1 MRIRAI
7 WAWLGLALTLVAA
20 PATAQITVPAGT
32 MVNLGGA
39 TLSAACADM
48 NVAGLLAVGSG
59 QLAGARAMVVA
70 GGGTLDGGSGV
81 VGLSGNFSQSGN
93 FVAGTGA
100 VQIVDGCAT
109 SASTFTGI
117 SSFYGFSI
125 ATAIG
130 RSLVF
135 PAGQTQSVA
144 HALSLTGA
152 AGALVTIRSS
162 SAGTAGNLALANG
175 ATQTI
180 DYVDVADN
188 HATVQ
193 PIGPGIAATYHS
205 VKGSNS
211 NGWFQIGG
219 PTGYLNDTGFNQ
231 CLTNTNTLAPCA
243 TANTGDNAQHPRQ
256 DGRFGRDAAAA
267 AGVLT
272 KIGGGAAGFD
282 YKPLDAAGNVIP
294 LAGSPAVPSATPACE
309 RDNVTNL
316 IWEVKTASGDLRDQN
331 WWYTWFDGTIG
342 APDTGIG
349 VLSDHC
355 FNGARCD
362 TLKYAAD
369 VNAAGLC
376 GMNSGWRLPTRR
388 ELFSIVDYSAY
399 NPSIDLNYFPNT
411 EILNV
416 SLYWT
421 SEQGPGVPPTPF
433 IWAVEFQSGLSYLAS
448 GPALNAHVRL
458 VHDGP

>member
-1 MRIRAI
+1 MSNRAT
-7 WAWLGLALTLVAA
+7 WAWLVLALVATPA
-20 PATAQITVPAGT
+20 PAQVTVPAGT
-32 MVNLGGA
+32 VLNLGGA
-39 TLSAACADM
+39 TLNAACADI
-48 NVAGLLAVGSG
+48 NVAGSLAMGSG
-59 QLAGARAMVVA
+59 QLAGARDVVVA
-70 GGGTLDGGSGV
+70 GGGALDGGSGS

-93 FVAGTGA
+93 FVGGTGA

-109 SASTFTGI
+109 STSTFTGT
-117 SSFYGFSI
+117 SSFYGFST
-125 ATAIG
+125 ATATG

-144 HALSLTGA
+144 HALSLTGI

-162 SAGTAGNLALANG
+162 SAGAAANFALAGG

-188 HATVQ
+188 HAAVQ
-193 PIGPGIAATYHS
+193 PIAPGPAASFHS

-211 NGWFQIGG
+211 NGWFLPPG
-219 PTGYLNDTGFNQ
+219 PTGFLNDTGFNL
-231 CLTNTNTLAPCA
+231 CLTNATALAPCA
-243 TANTGDNAQHPRQ
+243 AANTGDTAQHPRQ

-282 YKPLDAAGNVIP
+282 YTPLDAAGNVIP

-316 IWEVKTASGDLRDQN
+316 VWEVKTANGSLRDQN
-331 WWYTWFDGTIG
+331 WYYTWYDGTNG
-342 APDTGIG
+342 APDTGLN
-349 VLSDHC
+349 VLSDRC
-355 FNGARCD
+355 FDGARCD
-362 TLKYAAD
+362 TFKYAAD

-376 GMNSGWRLPTRR
+376 GMTSGWRLPTRR

-433 IWAVEFQSGLSYLAS
+433 IWAVEFESGLSYLSS
-448 GPALNAHVRL
+448 GPAANMHVRL